1 MKIYGGELI
10 PSGSTITLPVTA
22 LATTGS
28 NTFNGNQTVNGE
40 VTITGNLTAQQ
51 YIVSSSVMYLTE
63 SFSSGSHKFGDT
75 IDDVHTVTGSL
86 NVTGSQTI
94 NGTLGVSIG
103 GITEL
108 NVQQA
113 GVTLG
118 NVVTDTHR
126 VTGSLN
132 VSGSQTING
141 TLGVSIGGVSEL
153 SVQQSG
159 VILGNLITDT
169 HRVTGSFNVSG
180 SITTTSSVTAQGVN
194 VGANALGT
202 DRMFQVSGT
211 AFTSGTSQFGIV
223 NNPTMGTP
231 TTIYGYYGGV
241 NVTSA
246 TNAYGIYITGAGGT
260 ITNKFGV
267 YQEGSGD
274 KNYFAGSVGI
284 GTTSPNTKLHIEG
297 SATNG
302 TIGTE
307 AILTLGRAL
316 SSGTSFQNAA
326 SFNLGRYN
334 TTGGVYE
341 SYTRLDIALKGN
353 GASSNYTTD
362 VNVMT
367 LQNNGYVGIGTTSPG
382 RLLEIRSGGT
392 STTPTVYFG
401 GGPTAA
407 FVGGEVGLALS
418 SNIVAATGSP
428 GSSQTALGG
437 VGFTYVSST
446 RPTEFNIGI
455 SGAPTVSS
463 NVIFWNETERMRI
476 QSRALLINRTSQNN
490 PAGTSYLEVGGS
502 EANNGLVRIVNSVNQ
517 GDVNHGS
524 LMIVNTASYAVGNDA
539 SIGFALSNSAN
550 SNYDP
555 RASIG
560 CKTTSNLGG
569 DLVFNTRNDSNY
581 AERVRITSTGIVQPA
596 ANGTQDLGTAS
607 LRWAT
612 IYTSDLSLSNGIG
625 DYTIVEGEE
634 KLYLYNN
641 KNNKVYSFVLHEE
654 DPATATPKKS

>member
-10 PSGSTITLPVTA
+10 PSGSTTTLPVTA

-28 NTFNGNQTVNGE
+28 NTFNGNQTVNGT
-40 VTITGNLTAQQ
+40 VTVTGNLIAQQ
-51 YIVSSSVMYLTE
+51 YVVSSSVMYLTE

-103 GITEL
+103 GVSEL
-108 NVQQA
+108 SVQQA

-132 VSGSQTING
+132 VSGSITTTG
-141 TLGVSIGGVSEL
+141 TLDGNIISANSAGSTQIFLKSTGGGSNRQWQIQSNETAAGDL
-153 SVQQSG
+153 SFMQSTAAG
-159 VILGNLITDT
+159 GSTYATKFNLTP
-169 HRVTGSFNVSG
+169 TGAATF
-180 SITTTSSVTAQGVN
+180 TSSVTAQGVN

-246 TNAYGIYITGAGGT
+246 TNAYGVYITGAGGT
-260 ITNKFGV
+260 ITNKFGI

-274 KNYFAGSVGI
+274 KNYFAGS
-284 GTTSPNTKLHIEG
+284 
-297 SATNG
+297 
-302 TIGTE
+302 
-307 AILTLGRAL
+307 
-316 SSGTSFQNAA
+316 
-326 SFNLGRYN
+326 
-334 TTGGVYE
+334 
-341 SYTRLDIALKGN
+341 
-353 GASSNYTTD
+353 
-362 VNVMT
+362 
-367 LQNNGYVGIGTTSPG
+367 VGIGTTSPG

-581 AERVRITSTGIVQPA
+581 AERVRITSTGIVQPG

-607 LRWAT
+607 LRWGT